1 MSAPSSPTFEMADPI
16 DEAEAL
22 RRLRATDDPSA
33 QYYAA
38 WWLGRHRSQHP
49 DTLPLLLAAMRQR
62 RARQLGDGVEE
73 NAVAR
78 NATRAVGKLGPSAS
92 EAIPVLLE
100 LLDDPDYGLREA
112 AARSLGELRAKVALP
127 ALVARLRSGPNVA
140 GARASNSA
148 NLVEPCEALL
158 EAIGDLGSSD
168 DEVIDVLESFL
179 AHERPVVQSSACRS
193 LLQLTQ
199 EPRWGERLKTL
210 LLHPQLQVRRAAL
223 MDLGATGWRPATQAI
238 AATLAEN
245 SLKLIALKGLVESA
259 PSDGLDEEIFDVM
272 DGLL

>member
-1 MSAPSSPTFEMADPI
+1 MSAPSSTTFEMADPI

-33 QYYAA
+33 QYYGA

-92 EAIPVLLE
+92 EAFPVLLE
-100 LLDDPDYGLREA
+100 LLDDPDYGLMEA
-112 AARSLGELRAKVALP
+112 AARSLGELKATVALP

-140 GARASNSA
+140 GARASDSA

-158 EAIGDLGSSD
+158 EAIGDLGASD
-168 DEVIDVLESFL
+168 EEVIGVLESFL
-179 AHERPVVQSSACRS
+179 AHERPVVQCSACRS

-210 LLHPQLQVRRAAL
+210 LSHPQLQVRRAAL
-223 MDLGATGWRPATQAI
+223 MDLGATGWRPATHAI

-245 SLKLIALKGLVESA
+245 SLKLIALRGLVESA
-259 PSDGLDEEIFDVM
+259 PSDGLDVEIFDVM

>member
-1 MSAPSSPTFEMADPI
+1 MSAPSSTTFEMADPI

-112 AARSLGELRAKVALP
+112 AARSLGELKATVALP

-140 GARASNSA
+140 GARASDSA

-158 EAIGDLGSSD
+158 EAIGDLGASD
-168 DEVIDVLESFL
+168 EEVIGVLESFL
-179 AHERPVVQSSACRS
+179 AHERPVVQCSACRS

-245 SLKLIALKGLVESA
+245 SLKLIALRGLVESA

>member
-49 DTLPLLLAAMRQR
+49 DTLPLLLVAMRQR

-112 AARSLGELRAKVALP
+112 AARSLGELKAKVALP

-140 GARASNSA
+140 GARASDSA

-168 DEVIDVLESFL
+168 DEVIEVLESFL

>member
-1 MSAPSSPTFEMADPI
+1 MSAPSSTPFEMAEPI
-16 DEAEAL
+16 DEEEAL
-22 RRLRATDDPSA
+22 RRLRSTDDPSA

-62 RARQLGDGVEE
+62 RARQIGDGVEE

-78 NATRAVGKLGPSAS
+78 NATRAVGKLGPHAS
-92 EAIPVLLE
+92 EAIPTLLE

-112 AARSLGELRAKVALP
+112 AARSLGSLKAKAALP
-127 ALVARLRSGPNVA
+127 ALLARLQSGPDVA
-140 GARASNSA
+140 GARALDSA
-148 NLVEPCEALL
+148 TLVEPCEALL
-158 EAIGDLGSSD
+158 EAIGDLGISG
-168 DEVIDVLESFL
+168 DEVLGVLESFST
-179 AHERPVVQSSACRS
+179 HERPVVQSSACRS

-199 EPRWGERLKTL
+199 EPRWGERLKAL

-223 MDLGATGWRPATQAI
+223 MDLGAAGWRPATQAI
-238 AATLAEN
+238 AETLAEN
-245 SLKLIALKGLVESA
+245 SLKLIALRGLVESA
-259 PSDGLDEEIFDVM
+259 PSDSFDEEIFEVM